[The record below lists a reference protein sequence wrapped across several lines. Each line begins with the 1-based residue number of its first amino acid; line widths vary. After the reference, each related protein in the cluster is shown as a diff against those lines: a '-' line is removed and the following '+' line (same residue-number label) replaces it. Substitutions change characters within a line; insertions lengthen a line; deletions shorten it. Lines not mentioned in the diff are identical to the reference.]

1 MAEKVAWID
10 GWEVRR
16 RPDGSYGV
24 YDDHSLMAGPFGHKE
39 EAIAAAM
46 QLPHHN
52 GVFDVSKPTV
62 GPPADA

>member
-1 MAEKVAWID
+1 MADKVAWID
-10 GWEVRR
+10 GWEVRP

-46 QLPHHN
+46 KLPHRQ
-52 GVFDVSKPTV
+52 GIVGQARPTL